1 MKVLF
6 IVSYPEFQAERGR
19 SFKNIRKAAGELF
32 CESELNDI
40 SCLIVTKCDADNSED
55 LIEDIERLAGIDLIL
70 PWAKN
75 GRIGIFPKPEDGK
88 INLGLKQPML
98 DIIDDLSSKK
108 LCINPNKLFDQLDT
122 YKIEEY
128 YTFEIKGIIS
138 EYINTSYS
146 GLNLLDLNKLKEKL
160 NFCKQNFLKELNTY
174 FEKSQILNLMKMVT
188 DEIYQSSIKKIN
200 FLKNQESITKEI
212 AILIK
217 EMEKKIEEENRK
229 LAEKQVK
236 EEEENEKRLSWK

>member
-1 MKVLF
+1 MLEKA
-6 IVSYPEFQAERGR
+6 IVIHA
-19 SFKNIRKAAGELF
+19 I
-32 CESELNDI
+32 
-40 SCLIVTKCDADNSED
+40 
-55 LIEDIERLAGIDLIL
+55 
-70 PWAKN
+70 
-75 GRIGIFPKPEDGK
+75 
-88 INLGLKQPML
+88 
-98 DIIDDLSSKK
+98 
-108 LCINPNKLFDQLDT
+108 
-122 YKIEEY
+122 
-128 YTFEIKGIIS
+128 
-138 EYINTSYS
+138 TS
-146 GLNLLDLNKLKEKL
+146 
-160 NFCKQNFLKELNTY
+160 NTY